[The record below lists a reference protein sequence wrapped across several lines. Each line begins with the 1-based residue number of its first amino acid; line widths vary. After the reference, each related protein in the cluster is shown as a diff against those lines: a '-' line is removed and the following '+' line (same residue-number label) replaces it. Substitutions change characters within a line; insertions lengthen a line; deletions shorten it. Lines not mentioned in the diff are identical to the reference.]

1 MAFLRFRVYAK
12 ERLAIIYALMKR
24 RVFVLSLLPLL
35 LASCG
40 KVAYY
45 SGANPD
51 VFHSFFTWNYDTKEK
66 DISEEINDFVFRLG
80 RLTDPYSESSYA
92 NLYSINKT
100 NDPVVVED
108 DLFDILRIAVDLQ
121 GKTEGYFNPL
131 LGKITLLWKETLFG
145 LDGQKKNEDPS
156 IAEIKEAKQ
165 KVPALLREMNESSIV
180 LNEEAKTVQRIGNA
194 HIDLGGLVKGY
205 SVERVKKMLKD
216 VGSSHYVING
226 GQSSI
231 SVGTTKD
238 GNPYNVSLQYS
249 VVPKEYTYAL
259 ANSDLST
266 SGIYEQLVYVSGEAY
281 SHVINPK
288 TGMPNADYSM
298 AFLVGQDSALLDAFS
313 TSCMIAGP
321 EKAAEWGSKF
331 GFEYALF
338 DDMFKG
344 YARLV
349 EESEG
354 LAAKRV
360 VAK

>member
-1 MAFLRFRVYAK
+1 
-12 ERLAIIYALMKR
+12 MKR
-24 RVFVLSLLPLL
+24 RVFALSLFPLL
-35 LASCG
+35 LVSCG
-40 KVAYY
+40 QVTYY

-51 VFHSFFTWNYDTKEK
+51 VFHSFFTWNYDTKK
-66 DISEEINDFVFRLG
+66 NDISEEINDFVFHLG
-80 RLTDPYSESSYA
+80 RLTDPYSPSSYE
-92 NLYSINKT
+92 NLYSVNQT

-108 DLFDILRIAVDLQ
+108 DLFDILSIAVDLQ
-121 GKTEGYFNPL
+121 EKTEGYFNPM

-145 LDGQKKNEDPS
+145 LDGEKKNEGGPS
-156 IAEIKEAKQ
+156 ASEINEAKK
-165 KVPALLREMNESSIV
+165 KVPALLKEMKESSIV
-180 LNEEAKTVQRIGNA
+180 LNEEAKTVQRIGDA

-231 SVGTTKD
+231 AVGTTKD

-249 VVPKEYTYAL
+249 VVAKENTYAL
-259 ANSDLST
+259 ADCDLST

-281 SHVINPK
+281 SHIINSK

-321 EKAAEWGSKF
+321 EKTAEWAEKY

-338 DDMFKG
+338 DDLFKG

-349 EESEG
+349 EESES
-354 LAAKRV
+354 LTAKRV
-360 VAK
+360 STK